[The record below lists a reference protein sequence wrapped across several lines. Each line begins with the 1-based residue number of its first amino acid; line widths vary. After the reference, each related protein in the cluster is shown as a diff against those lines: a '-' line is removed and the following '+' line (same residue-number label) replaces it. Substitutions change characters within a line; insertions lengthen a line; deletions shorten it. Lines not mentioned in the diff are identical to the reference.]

1 MENLEDRNLLSVMAD
16 VPVAAQHTLSSGP
29 ITIDPIVQGAKLNNS
44 AGPKYDTQTT
54 VVSVSPTGPVF
65 GELMK
70 FEAKINCSGSSSALS
85 GNITFKDT
93 VNGEIT
99 STITTAVN
107 GPPGVIVFVY
117 DRWLPAGSNSI
128 TAQYNG
134 DATHNPSP
142 PSSAYPVTVKQAST
156 TTVIASQNLSSGQPI
171 ILTAT
176 VSPVAPGAGRPR
188 AP

>member
-1 MENLEDRNLLSVMAD
+1 MRHVFFHRHKTPDRVLKSLTRRGPIRWPSALGRRLAMENLEDRNLLSVMAD

-117 DRWLPAGSNSI
+117 DRWLP
-128 TAQYNG
+128 
-134 DATHNPSP
+134 
-142 PSSAYPVTVKQAST
+142 
-156 TTVIASQNLSSGQPI
+156 SGQQFDYSPI
-171 ILTAT
+171 QRRRHTQ
-176 VSPVAPGAGRPR
+176 PKPP
-188 AP
+188 